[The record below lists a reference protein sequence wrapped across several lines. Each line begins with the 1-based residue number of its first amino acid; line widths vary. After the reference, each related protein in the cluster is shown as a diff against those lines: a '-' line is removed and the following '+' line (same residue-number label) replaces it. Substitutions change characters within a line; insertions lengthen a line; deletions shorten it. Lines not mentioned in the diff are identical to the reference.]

1 VSQLGRTVRSP
12 SLTPVL
18 PIPITKQSYSKI
30 ARQLAI
36 NNVLPKSVEV
46 TDENDYPFDTN
57 YELFTAGLVLGFL
70 RGNPRTKSKDSY
82 SQDFIQVNRVGGSSE
97 NEYREGIEFIYKLIE
112 LEHSDEDPDNSDLWE
127 LALQYADSGVE
138 AIDQDISLK
147 NEFDLLGFINEADEK
162 WEDRLEEI
170 VVD

>member
-1 VSQLGRTVRSP
+1 MSTTTSRRLKTARFDIYRNMVLRT
-12 SLTPVL
+12 
-18 PIPITKQSYSKI
+18 
-30 ARQLAI
+30 ARKED
-36 NNVLPKSVEV
+36 NVEV

-70 RGNPRTKSKDSY
+70 RDNPRTESEGSY

-112 LEHSDEDPDNSDLWE
+112 LEHSDEDPDDSELWE
-127 LALQYADSGVE
+127 LALQYADAGVE

-147 NEFDLLGFINEADEK
+147 DEFDILVFIDEADGK
-162 WEDRLEEI
+162 WEDRLEDVLVEQ
-170 VVD
+170 